1 MTKTETPRAESM
13 TDIAHFSKILADRRI
28 EKTYKA
34 KTYWEFS
41 QFLSFQS
48 LLRFEQTGRFTFG
61 KSLKSVGRPIG
72 SRMAGETKGNPV
84 L

>member
-41 QFLSFQS
+41 SIFIIPI
-48 LLRFEQTGRFTFG
+48 FT
-61 KSLKSVGRPIG
+61 
-72 SRMAGETKGNPV
+72 
-84 L
+84 